1 MMGIGDVWRKR
12 VRPDFLGFPI
22 PSSSRDTLTN
32 SSLSIVSL
40 KVSLPTLVD
49 ATYTK
54 FERLEGENR
63 L

>member
-1 MMGIGDVWRKR
+1 MMGIGDVWWKR
-12 VRPDFLGFPI
+12 VRPDFLGF